1 MPSPEP
7 TDEPLVIDPGAAV
20 EAVAE
25 AFGEAVAAVGE
36 AAAFVANLGHDLTPE
51 EKKQAA
57 ATIVPAVIITQLAQA
72 AVAAASAAAAGAASS
87 GGSRKGKQ

>member
-1 MPSPEP
+1 
-7 TDEPLVIDPGAAV
+7 VIDPGAAV

-25 AFGEAVAAVGE
+25 AFGE

-51 EKKQAA
+51 EKKKAA
-57 ATIVPAVIITQLAQA
+57 ATIIPAVIITQVAQA
-72 AVAAASAAAAGAASS
+72 AIAAAGAASI